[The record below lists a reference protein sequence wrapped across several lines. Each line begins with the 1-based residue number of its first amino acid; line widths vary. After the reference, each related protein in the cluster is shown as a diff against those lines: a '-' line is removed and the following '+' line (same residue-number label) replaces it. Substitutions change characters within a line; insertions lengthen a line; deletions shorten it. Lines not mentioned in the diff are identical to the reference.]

1 MILRYLLLLLPI
13 LADLLLLY
21 QISKE
26 VRLKSIK
33 GEHKG
38 FASVIIPIKGLDV
51 GLEENVKSLLS
62 QDYPKYE
69 VIYVVD
75 DYNDPCISVLRKY
88 NVKIIKTENICEKCS
103 GKIKAQLTGLKYA
116 SGDVI
121 VFGDSD
127 TWYPRYWLKE
137 LVKPLS
143 DYIATTVFSWPKPYR
158 FSFSN
163 FIRAGFWTFGFESQ
177 AIGGTFLWGGSMA
190 FKRDFFDSYVIQEL
204 SKNWCD
210 DCTLTRIAKERGK
223 IGFVINAIPLN
234 VFDEKD
240 LINWSKRQI
249 ITVYVYSRKGF
260 YAFLIVSIFF
270 LLFLALS
277 ILFPSYFSI
286 IFLSPL
292 IMWII
297 KNIIRG
303 HRVGYS
309 LLPAIASIPAMF
321 FVLILTPFALKQK
334 YIVWRGT
341 KYYINL

>member
-1 MILRYLLLLLPI
+1 MLIGYFLLPLPI

-26 VRLKSIK
+26 VKLRGIK
-33 GEHKG
+33 GNFQA
-38 FASVIIPIKGLDV
+38 FASVIIPIRGLDV
-51 GLEENVKSLLS
+51 GLEENVISLLS
-62 QDYPKYE
+62 QDYPNYE

-75 DYNDPCISVLRKY
+75 DYNDPCVPILSKY
-88 NVKIIKTENICEKCS
+88 NVKIIKTEDTCVRCS
-103 GKIKAQLTGLKYA
+103 GKIRAQLTGLKYA

-127 TWYPRYWLKE
+127 TWYPKYWLKE
-137 LVKPLS
+137 MVEPLS
-143 DYIATTVFSWPKPYR
+143 YFIATTVFSWPKPYK

-163 FIRAGFWTFGFESQ
+163 FIRSGFWTFGFESQ
-177 AIGGTFLWGGSMA
+177 AVGGTFLWGGSMA

-223 IGFVINAIPLN
+223 IGFVMNAMPLN

-240 LINWSKRQI
+240 LINWSKRQM
-249 ITVYVYSRKGF
+249 ITVYMYSRKGF
-260 YAFLIVSIFF
+260 YAFILVSFFF
-270 LLFLALS
+270 LLFLV
-277 ILFPSYFSI
+277 LFLLFFSHVSS

-292 IMWII
+292 LLWII

-303 HRVGYS
+303 HKVGYS
-309 LLPAIASIPAMF
+309 LLPAIASIPSMF
-321 FVLILTPFALKQK
+321 YTLFLTPFVLKQK
-334 YIVWRGT
+334 YIIWRGN
-341 KYYINL
+341 KYNI

>member
-1 MILRYLLLLLPI
+1 MMLKDLLLLLPI

-26 VRLKSIK
+26 IKLREIK
-33 GEHKG
+33 GEYEG
-38 FASVIIPIKGLDV
+38 FASVIIPIKGLDA

-75 DYNDPCISVLRKY
+75 NYDDPSVPILRKY
-88 NVKIIKTENICEKCS
+88 NVKIIKTEEVCEKCS

-127 TWYPRYWLKE
+127 TWYPKYWLKE

-143 DYIATTVFSWPKPYR
+143 NFVATTVFSWPKPYR
-158 FSFSN
+158 LSLSN

-190 FKRDFFDSYVIQEL
+190 FKRGFFDSYVIQEL

-223 IGFVINAIPLN
+223 IGFVINAMPSN

-240 LINWSKRQI
+240 LINWSKRQM
-249 ITVYVYSRKGF
+249 ITVYMYSRKGF
-260 YAFLIVSIFF
+260 YAFIIISLFF

-277 ILFPSYFSI
+277 FLSP

-292 IMWII
+292 ILWIV
-297 KNIIRG
+297 KNVIRG
-303 HRVGYS
+303 HKVGYS

-321 FVLILTPFALKQK
+321 YTLFLAPFALRQK
-334 YIVWRGT
+334 YIIWRGK
-341 KYYINL
+341 KYYV